1 MSRSCFAFNKAT
13 SPVSRIPTVDIKRY
27 PPAQFMALV
36 QFTEIHF
43 DFDRNE
49 NYKPYL
55 IFSGSVE
62 SLDTIKTKPADKF
75 DKIYFSSNKP
85 HVEFRYDF
93 SEGQLA
99 TLAGKGF
106 WSSDGVR
113 IPELFTSSKFMLE
126 VFATI
131 EEVVPRVRQG
141 ADVSKDAPILN
152 VKIEKPYDNAF
163 NENAYELVEFITRN
177 VPEDSKKIES
187 QVTLEDFNLTSQDM
201 LETIK
206 DNMVREAMEKEEE
219 AKQKAAMLHMQNA
232 GAYAQSQRIS
242 SYVDE
247 TLAKREEARQAA
259 RDEIEKAK
267 LEAERAAEEEAKIRK
282 KLEAE
287 QAVRDKMEAAAKA
300 AEDKKSETKIA
311 DTDIADINNSNADLF
326 SGSHENDQP
335 DEKLAAFLKSMGA
348 ASEAKPEPE
357 AETKSESKSKSD
369 RFETESESDN
379 NADDKTKDK
388 KDDKNGSGSG
398 SNNSEGGAAG
408 GAQTDNNYTFEFDAD
423 AQAPDENR
431 DNKASDGDKDNDG
444 DSDDYSND
452 SESEREKERR
462 RKKKQLEATASAPDM
477 TVTEAAPKTDDRS
490 K

>member
-13 SPVSRIPTVDIKRY
+13 SPVSRIPMVDIKRY

-43 DFDRNE
+43 DFDKNE

-55 IFSGSVE
+55 VFSGSVE

-126 VFATI
+126 VFATV

-187 QVTLEDFNLTSQDM
+187 QVSLEDFSLTSQDM

-300 AEDKKSETKIA
+300 AEDKKSEVKIA

-335 DEKLAAFLKSMGA
+335 DEKLAVFLKSMGA
-348 ASEAKPEPE
+348 VSEPETESKPE
-357 AETKSESKSKSD
+357 SESKSKSD

-388 KDDKNGSGSG
+388 KDDKNGSGNG
-398 SNNSEGGAAG
+398 SNNSEGGAAS

-423 AQAPDENR
+423 AQVPDENR
-431 DNKASDGDKDNDG
+431 DNKASEGDKDNDG
-444 DSDDYSND
+444 DSDNYSGD
-452 SESEREKERR
+452 SESERERERR
-462 RKKKQLEATASAPDM
+462 KKKKQLEATASAPDM
-477 TVTEAAPKTDDRS
+477 TITETAPKTDDRS